1 MWLVGKK
8 RFSEKETRESVN
20 VLLTGRP
27 GIGKTTL
34 IKRLIGA
41 TPLSKGGFYTEEV
54 REQGQ
59 RVGFSLTT
67 LDQKKTL
74 LAHLKIRSSYRVGRY
89 GVDIDTF
96 EAIGVESIRKAI
108 SSRELIIIDEIGR
121 MELFSRKFREVVL
134 QALKTGRVLATIKQ
148 GRGYFID
155 EIKSRKDVRVLEVNL
170 ENRETLSSK
179 LVTTVIDLVNRPD
192 QEATQGNQP

>member
-1 MWLVGKK
+1 VAVLDVDCRKK
-8 RFSEKETRESVN
+8 ENRRKETRQSVN

-34 IKRLIGA
+34 IKRLIEA

-67 LDQKKTL
+67 LDGKRSL
-74 LAHLKIRSSYRVGRY
+74 LAHIKIKSPYRVGRY

-96 EAIGVESIRKAI
+96 ETIGVESIRKAI
-108 SSRELIIIDEIGR
+108 STNELIIIDEIGR
-121 MELFSRKFREVVL
+121 MELFSNKFREVVV
-134 QALKTGRVLATIKQ
+134 QALKTGRVLATIKK

-155 EIKSRKDVRVLEVNL
+155 KIKSRRDVKVLEVNI
-170 ENRETLSSK
+170 ENRETLSSNLAK
-179 LVTTVIDLVNRPD
+179 IVTDLVNRPV
-192 QEATQGNQP
+192 QETS

>member
-1 MWLVGKK
+1 MLDVACRKK
-8 RFSEKETRESVN
+8 ENHRKETRESVN

-34 IKRLIGA
+34 IKRLIE
-41 TPLSKGGFYTEEV
+41 TSSLSKGGFYTEEV
-54 REQGQ
+54 REKGQ
-59 RVGFSLTT
+59 RVGFSLIT
-67 LDQKKTL
+67 LDGKRSL
-74 LAHLKIRSSYRVGRY
+74 LAHLKTKSPYRVGRY

-108 SSRELIIIDEIGR
+108 STNDIIIIDEIGR

-134 QALKTGRVLATIKQ
+134 QALKTGRVVATIKK
-148 GRGYFID
+148 GRGDFID
-155 EIKSRKDVRVLEVNL
+155 KIKSRKDVRVLEVNL

-179 LVTTVIDLVNRPD
+179 LTKIVIDLGNRP
-192 QEATQGNQP
+192 

>member
-1 MWLVGKK
+1 VLDVACRKK
-8 RFSEKETRESVN
+8 ENHRKETRESVN

-34 IKRLIGA
+34 IKRLIEA
-41 TPLSKGGFYTEEV
+41 SSLSKGGFYTEEV
-54 REQGQ
+54 REKGQ
-59 RVGFSLTT
+59 RVGFSLIT
-67 LDQKKTL
+67 LDGKRSL
-74 LAHLKIRSSYRVGRY
+74 LAHLKTKSPYRVGRY

-108 SSRELIIIDEIGR
+108 STNDIIIIDEIGR

-134 QALKTGRVLATIKQ
+134 QALKTGRVVATIKK
-148 GRGYFID
+148 GRGDFID
-155 EIKSRKDVRVLEVNL
+155 KIKSRKDVRVLEVNL

-179 LVTTVIDLVNRPD
+179 LTKIVIDLGNRP
-192 QEATQGNQP
+192 

>member
-1 MWLVGKK
+1 M
-8 RFSEKETRESVN
+8 F
-20 VLLTGRP
+20 LLTGRP
-27 GIGKTTL
+27 GIGKTSL
-34 IKRLIGA
+34 IKKFIEA

-67 LDQKKTL
+67 LDGRRLL
-74 LAHLKIRSSYRVGRY
+74 LAHIKIKSPYRVGRY

-96 EAIGVESIRKAI
+96 EAIGVESIRKAM
-108 SSRELIIIDEIGR
+108 SNNELIIIDEVGK
-121 MELFSRKFREVVL
+121 MELFSGKFREAVL
-134 QALKTGRVLATIKQ
+134 QALKTGRVLATIKK

-170 ENRETLSSK
+170 ENRKTLSSELAK
-179 LVTTVIDLVNRPD
+179 TVIDLVNRSY
-192 QEATQGNQP
+192 

>member
-1 MWLVGKK
+1 M
-8 RFSEKETRESVN
+8 N
-20 VLLTGRP
+20 VLVTGRP

-34 IKRLIGA
+34 IKRLIEA
-41 TPLSKGGFYTEEV
+41 SSLSKGGFYTEEV
-54 REQGQ
+54 REKGQ

-67 LDQKKTL
+67 LDGKRSL
-74 LAHLKIRSSYRVGRY
+74 LAHLKTKSPYRVGRY

-108 SSRELIIIDEIGR
+108 STNDIIIIDEIGR

-134 QALKTGRVLATIKQ
+134 QALKTGRVVATIKK
-148 GRGYFID
+148 GRGDFID
-155 EIKSRKDVRVLEVNL
+155 KIKSRKDVRMLEVNL

-179 LVTTVIDLVNRPD
+179 LTKIVIDLGNRP
-192 QEATQGNQP
+192 